1 MKSILLASPLRLFP
15 LTNPEKRISSR
26 PTTLDDNSFATCLRG
41 HMIQLS
47 LCNAVSV
54 EPVLPLKQPYI
65 CYSIILE
72 FQRNDESSAGNA
84 QLILFD
90 GKSCT
95 DIEYDKSGI
104 QKSNNLLMRSYFL
117 IPSGSANEFSA
128 VTIDDTTSILLCDD
142 YQGGHFLPHYSI
154 VNNEYKLKVPVQ
166 KHISC
171 EFPVVH
177 VFLLAYKKMIDF
189 ISDRITTAFLNL
201 CINNRSNSSSST
213 SALIVG
219 RSGSGCTSV
228 VVEVCRALHLPF
240 IIITAGSVYAASFG
254 GSSTANS
261 ASKRFFSFPAHSNNQ
276 QPAQYVYTAFMYAV
290 DMAPCVLVFDD
301 IHRLCSAGDEDSAR
315 VLEVVTFVVAYYCC
329 MYEHNYYGNA
339 IRKCVYVGDKLWK
352 FYITGFS
359 LCYARR
365 LS

>member
-1 MKSILLASPLRLFP
+1 MKSISLASPLRLFP
-15 LTNPEKRISSR
+15 LTNPEKRISNVSR
-26 PTTLDDNSFATCLRG
+26 ATTLDDNSFATALRG

-72 FQRNDESSAGNA
+72 FQRKDTESSAGNA
-84 QLILFD
+84 QLIVFD
-90 GKSCT
+90 GKICT

-104 QKSNNLLMRSYFL
+104 QKSNNLLMWSYFL
-117 IPSGSANEFSA
+117 INSGSVNEFSA

-142 YQGGHFLPHYSI
+142 YQGGHFLSHY
-154 VNNEYKLKVPVQ
+154 VNNEYQLKVPLQ
-166 KHISC
+166 KHIDC

-177 VFLLAYKKMIDF
+177 VFSLAYKKMIDF

-201 CINNRSNSSSST
+201 LINNSSNSCGFGGQAT

-254 GSSTANS
+254 GSSTTKS
-261 ASKRFFSFPAHSNNQ
+261 ASKRFYSFPAHSNNQ

-290 DMAPCVLVFDD
+290 AMAPCVLVFDD

-315 VLEVVTFVVAYYCC
+315 VLEVVTFVLHYYCC
-329 MYEHNYYGNA
+329 IYERYY
-339 IRKCVYVGDKLWK
+339 YVTTIW
-352 FYITGFS
+352 T
-359 LCYARR
+359 
-365 LS
+365 